1 MLEREREITLRF
13 LAEPTDVNFGG
24 KVHGGAV
31 MKWID
36 QAGYACAVGWSGQYC
51 VTVYVG
57 GIRFHR
63 PVLIGNMVEV
73 SAKLIYTGKTSM
85 HVAVEVSAGDRRGD
99 KRRFAAIREEGDRL
113 QQAVQDQRGGL
124 LLCCGRHREN
134 LGVVARLA
142 RDHRGAQ
149 GQGERGGQG
158 ESAFSLT
165 IRQLITPIVALST
178 LGSTPAG
185 KNFLHR
191 GG

>member
-1 MLEREREITLRF
+1 MLERERQITLRF

-85 HVAVEVSAGDRRGD
+85 HVAVEVSAGDPKEGVYT
-99 KRRFAAIREEGDRL
+99 KTTQCVIVFVAIDDEGMPVEVARWKPKSEQDIALEQYAKKLMEVREDTEKEMGP
-113 QQAVQDQRGGL
+113 
-124 LLCCGRHREN
+124 H
-134 LGVVARLA
+134 GVVL
-142 RDHRGAQ
+142 
-149 GQGERGGQG
+149 
-158 ESAFSLT
+158 
-165 IRQLITPIVALST
+165 
-178 LGSTPAG
+178 
-185 KNFLHR
+185 
-191 GG
+191 

>member
-1 MLEREREITLRF
+1 MPEREREITLRF

-73 SAKLIYTGKTSM
+73 SAKLIRTGKTSL
-85 HVAVEVSAGDRRGD
+85 HVAVEVSAGDPKEGLYTRTTQCVMVFVALDDGGTPVEVARWEPKTERD
-99 KRRFAAIREEGDRL
+99 VALEHYAKRLMELREDTEKGM
-113 QQAVQDQRGGL
+113 GS
-124 LLCCGRHREN
+124 H
-134 LGVVARLA
+134 GVV
-142 RDHRGAQ
+142 
-149 GQGERGGQG
+149 
-158 ESAFSLT
+158 F
-165 IRQLITPIVALST
+165 
-178 LGSTPAG
+178 
-185 KNFLHR
+185 
-191 GG
+191 

>member
-73 SAKLIYTGKTSM
+73 SARVIYTGRTSM
-85 HVAVEVSAGDRRGD
+85 HVAVEVSAGDPKEGLYTKTTQCIIVFVAVGNRGTPV
-99 KRRFAAIREEGDRL
+99 EGGRWGPKKE
-113 QQAVQDQRGGL
+113 QDIGL
-124 LLCCGRHREN
+124 KQYAKKLM
-134 LGVVARLA
+134 
-142 RDHRGAQ
+142 
-149 GQGERGGQG
+149 
-158 ESAFSLT
+158 SLRKDT
-165 IRQLITPIVALST
+165 EKEIGPHGLVL
-178 LGSTPAG
+178 
-185 KNFLHR
+185 
-191 GG
+191 